1 MHHTRSSIARLG
13 LACGLALA
21 GSACFAQ
28 SVLHESPLGLGLFGF
43 NLQKIDRGELGGD
56 ARKDL
61 LLLRRGP
68 DGRGQGEV
76 WERADG
82 TASGFRLRYSVGL
95 AVDQVALDVDSDG
108 DEDIVSISPYS
119 PAQLG
124 VRLNTPDGFVNA
136 PGSLARAGMRA
147 LLPYYFAVSGEPS
160 LVGVLLVSDGGGG
173 QGVVSFLHRSG
184 DSWNQLGG
192 DLVHP
197 GGAAAVSD
205 GFGLAGP
212 GEGNFVLTLGAPP
225 QRLWRAE
232 GETWVPHATFAIDRE
247 VVRVLKIE
255 LDGDDFVDLITVA
268 SNGQV
273 DAWRNL
279 GGEAGNA
286 LGDVAWLGAL
296 GDPAHGPVTALEFI
310 PAPAP
315 DAAADILVARRRP
328 DGSHQAQVFAIDRG
342 TQAIEV
348 SWQRLLDA
356 AAIEYEP
363 FSGVLY
369 AGGAD
374 GLRSYTRAPAEVP
387 PTAAIGFI
395 DENNFAWFLEDG
407 GGALP
412 LRASAPLPA
421 ALTLT
426 GDSATAA
433 YQTQLLPGQRS
444 GALVVPGDSADATT
458 EGTFVVTLRDP
469 GVEGVVLAAETVA
482 TVYVLSLSG
491 GSSGS
496 CVSTSLM
503 VGDAAAAA
511 KGGAPGSSP
520 YMGSLA
526 ELDTVRDL
534 RDQVLA
540 QSPRGR
546 DYIAFHERFGPEIF
560 ELTFLRPDFYGTLW
574 QAKNAWMPVIESLVA
589 GDGSAPI
596 TAPMVELMERVFE
609 HYESNGSLA
618 LAQAIRGE
626 LDALQPQALVDQPVS
641 QLADTIAALPALGI
655 HRSGFEPQ

>member
-1 MHHTRSSIARLG
+1 MHHVRSSIARLC
-13 LACGLALA
+13 LACSLALA

-28 SVLHESPLGLGLFGF
+28 SVLHESPLGLGLLGF

-61 LLLRRGP
+61 LLLRRGA

-82 TASGFRLRYSVGL
+82 TPSGFRLRHSVGL

-108 DEDIVSISPYS
+108 DEDIVWIAPYT

-124 VRLNTPDGFVNA
+124 LRLNTPDGFANA
-136 PGSLARAGMRA
+136 PGGFARPGMRA

-160 LVGVLLVSDGGGG
+160 RVGVLLVSDGGDG
-173 QGVVSFLHRSG
+173 QGVVSYLYRSG
-184 DSWNQLGG
+184 DSWTQLGG
-192 DLVHP
+192 DLVHA

-296 GDPAHGPVTALEFI
+296 GDPANGPVTALEFI

-374 GLRSYTRAPAEVP
+374 GLRSYTRAPAVVP
-387 PTAAIGFI
+387 PTAAIGFV
-395 DENNFAWFLEDG
+395 DQNSFVWFLDDG

-412 LRASAPLPA
+412 LRASAPLPVGF
-421 ALTLT
+421 TLV

-433 YQTQLLPGQRS
+433 HPAQLSPGQRS
-444 GALVVPGDSADATT
+444 GALVIPGDSADATT
-458 EGTFVVTLRDP
+458 EGTFFVTLRDP
-469 GVEGVVLAAETVA
+469 GVEGVELATDNVA
-482 TVYVLSLSG
+482 TVHVVPPF
-491 GSSGS
+491 GSSES
-496 CVSTSLM
+496 CVVTSLM
-503 VGDAAAAA
+503 VGEAAAAA

-546 DYIAFHERFGPEIF
+546 DYIAFHDRFGREVF

-574 QAKNAWMPVIESLVA
+574 QAKDAWMPAIESLVA

-609 HYESNGSLA
+609 HYQSNGSLA

-655 HRSGFEPQ
+655 HRSGFEAQ